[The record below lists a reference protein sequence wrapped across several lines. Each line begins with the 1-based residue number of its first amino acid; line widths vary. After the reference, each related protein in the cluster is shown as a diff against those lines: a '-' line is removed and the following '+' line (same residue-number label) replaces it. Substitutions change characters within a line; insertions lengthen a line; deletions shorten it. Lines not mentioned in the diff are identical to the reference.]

1 MPSASNFGS
10 YLQSLPEYRGQIVH
24 IEHIPARPARY
35 GTLGRPLHPAL
46 EATLEEAGAHP
57 LFTHQVQAL
66 EAALAGHSLVVA
78 TGTASGKTL
87 CYNAAFLQSF
97 LQDPRSRAL
106 YLFPTKA
113 LAQDQ
118 LRTLRALAARCCP
131 NFYAETFDGDTPQ
144 PVRGRVKRSAH
155 VVLTNPDMLHLG
167 ILPNHTSWASLL
179 RNLRYVVVDEAHVYR
194 GVFGSHVANVIRRL
208 RRICRLYGSSPQ
220 FILCSATIANPG
232 EHVESLTGLPVDV
245 VEDDG
250 APRGP
255 KDFIFWNPPVIDPA
269 SGSRRSANSEATHL
283 FTRMVRSGIRSINFT
298 KTRKV
303 AELVY
308 IYARETLGHEAPHL
322 VERIRSYRAG
332 YLPEDRREIER
343 GLFEGHLVGVT
354 ATNALELG
362 VDIGDLEGTILTGYP
377 GSIAS
382 TWQQAGRSGRSPTGH
397 SVSIL
402 IGLDNP
408 LDQYLMRHPE
418 AFFGK
423 SPESARVNPGNPYI
437 LEQHLLSA
445 AFELPLSPG
454 DESLFGPGYA
464 PTVAS
469 LEQKGLLVPRQ
480 GRHYVS
486 ADLAYPAERINI
498 RSTSQQ
504 NYQVLDATQA
514 GYGGRVLETVEGA
527 AAFFQ
532 IHPGAVY
539 LHQGYSYLVTR
550 LDLPGRTAYAVP
562 SETGYYTQ
570 SKDLTDIRIVEV
582 LREKDAGST
591 RAYLGKVTVTTQVVG
606 FRKKRQF
613 TEEVLGE
620 EPLDLPP
627 QVFDTV
633 AVWFDVSAELGKRLG
648 DEGLDFPGALHAAEH
663 ASIGILPLFAMC
675 DRNDIGGVSTPCHA
689 DSGKPEV
696 FIYDAHPGGVGIAE
710 EGYERLEELWGRT
723 LELLSECPCETGCP
737 SCVQSP
743 KCGNN
748 NRPLDKAAARRM
760 LVDLLGSGRR

>member
-1 MPSASNFGS
+1 M
-10 YLQSLPEYRGQIVH
+10 
-24 IEHIPARPARY
+24 ARY
-35 GTLGRPLHPAL
+35 GSLGRPLHPGL
-46 EATLEEAGAHP
+46 EATLEDVGAKP

-66 EAALAGHSLVVA
+66 EAALAGRSVVIA

-87 CYNAAFLQSF
+87 CYNAAFLQAF
-97 LQDPRSRAL
+97 LKDPRSRAL

-118 LRTLRALAARCCP
+118 LRSLRDLAGRCCP
-131 NFYAETFDGDTPQ
+131 HLYAETFDGDTPQ

-179 RNLRYVVVDEAHVYR
+179 RNLRYVVIDEAHVYR

-220 FILCSATIANPG
+220 FMLCSATIANPG
-232 EHVESLTGLPVDV
+232 EHVERLTGLPVEV

-255 KDFIFWNPPVIDPA
+255 KDFIFWNPPVVDPA
-269 SGSRRSANSEATHL
+269 SGGRRSANSEATHL

-303 AELVY
+303 AELIY
-308 IYARETLGHEAPHL
+308 IYAKETLGQEAPHL
-322 VERIRSYRAG
+322 ADRIRAYRAG

-343 GLFEGHLVGVT
+343 GLFQGHLLGVT

-382 TWQQAGRSGRSPTGH
+382 TWQQAGRSGRSPTAY

-408 LDQYLMRHPE
+408 LDQYLMRHPQ
-418 AFFGK
+418 AFFDK

-445 AFELPLSPG
+445 AFEIPLSLE
-454 DESLFGPGYA
+454 DEALFGPGYGE
-464 PTVAS
+464 TVAA
-469 LEQKGLLVPRQ
+469 LEQKNLLVPRQ
-480 GRHYVS
+480 GRYYVS
-486 ADLAYPAERINI
+486 ADLTYPAQRTNI

-504 NYQVLDATQA
+504 SYQLLDATQGA
-514 GYGGRVLETVEGA
+514 YGGRLLETVEGA
-527 AAFFQ
+527 TAFFQ

-562 SETGYYTQ
+562 VESGYYTQ
-570 SKDLTDIRIVEV
+570 SKDLTDIRVVEV
-582 LREKDAGST
+582 LREKASGAS

-606 FRKKRQF
+606 FKKKRQF

-620 EPLDLPP
+620 EPLELPA

-633 AVWFDVSAELGKRLG
+633 AVWFDVPAELGALLG
-648 DEGLDFPGALHAAEH
+648 GEGLDFPGGLHAAEH

-675 DRNDIGGVSTPCHA
+675 DRNDIGGVSTPWHM
-689 DSGKPEV
+689 DTGKPQV

-710 EGYERLEELWGRT
+710 EGYERIEELWTRT
-723 LELLSECPCETGCP
+723 LELVSECPCEIGCP

-748 NRPLDKAAARRM
+748 NRPLDKEAARKM
-760 LVDLLGSGRR
+760 LAALLGVTSR